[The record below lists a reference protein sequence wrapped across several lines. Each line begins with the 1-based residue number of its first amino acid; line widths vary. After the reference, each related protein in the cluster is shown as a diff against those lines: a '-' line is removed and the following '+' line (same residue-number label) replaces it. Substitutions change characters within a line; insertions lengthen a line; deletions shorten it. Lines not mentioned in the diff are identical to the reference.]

1 MTAELDHIAVIAPD
15 LASGIAW
22 LREVLGVEA
31 PRGGAHPE
39 MGTHNHLLRLGDD
52 VFVEVIAVDPAAP
65 RPAHRRWFGL
75 DDRGSVERHW
85 REGRRLRGYVL
96 HCTDVGATI
105 GTQADT
111 FGAPM
116 RISRGDRQW
125 AFGVRPDGEL
135 PLAGA
140 LPCLMDWGER
150 GSPAASMPDFGL
162 RLQSLLVETPDPDA
176 VHAALDAIG
185 MQRKPEIRRGPEV
198 RLTATI
204 ATPNGVR
211 VLG

>member
-15 LASGIAW
+15 LAGGVAW

-31 PRGGAHPE
+31 PPGGAHPE

-52 VFVEVIAVDPAAP
+52 LFVEVIAVDPAAP

-75 DDRGSVERHW
+75 DDQAEVECHW
-85 REGRRLRGYVL
+85 REGRRLRGYVAR
-96 HCTDVGATI
+96 CTDVRATI
-105 GTQADT
+105 GPEAST

-116 RISRGDRQW
+116 RVSRGDRSW
-125 AFGVRPDGEL
+125 TFGVRPDGEL
-135 PLAGA
+135 AAGGA

-150 GSPAASMPDFGL
+150 GTPAPTMPDFGL
-162 RLQSLLVETPDPDA
+162 RLQSLCVETPDPDA
-176 VHAALDAIG
+176 VEAALDAIG
-185 MQRKPEIRRGPEV
+185 MRRKPEIRRGPEV
-198 RLTATI
+198 RLTAII

-211 VLG
+211 VLS